1 MFKSKA
7 FSLVTSILI
16 AVILFI
22 FCALTLNFVP
32 KSPTTLL
39 DQGWDVTINNK
50 LYGDVTLTEF
60 DEILDKKLELGD
72 HIVLAKILPDIGYIP
87 NPTIIFKSKY
97 TTLKCF
103 LDGEEIYSF
112 GDDYFQK
119 TKFLG
124 MQYHIIT
131 LDSDYSGKI
140 LILDMY
146 ATENNPFISLEP
158 VRLGSHEDV
167 SGDLVHSNLLVIA
180 TGVFMFM
187 FGVAYMSIALL
198 FVSWFPQ
205 IRSLLLGAIFCMN
218 TGVWLLTYYNVLAFF
233 VYTPLETQ
241 IEFFTLYMIVPQC
254 YFIVYYVLDLKKSR
268 IFKALM
274 FVSCCVPAFQY
285 ILHYL
290 FNIHLRVTLPLY
302 HLNGLVGFIIFVYY
316 LIKMSRES
324 KLDSSAK
331 IQMTG
336 LLFFAISMIMHL
348 VIYALESANIHTIP
362 FANKLMISIGC
373 LLFVMCQLST
383 YLINITEYY
392 AKKQEN
398 ISLTHLA
405 YADGLTNLANRAK
418 ADKYMEDLDST
429 SDDYCIVSIDLNG
442 LKQINDEYGHPTG
455 DRYIKDFSKVL
466 SNTFDEHGLCAR
478 VGGDEFIVILKGNAA
493 EEVENLIDRMNSAL
507 NVMNALYTEYK
518 RSVSAGFAFKHEFN
532 NPTAHKVYMRADQ
545 RMYEQKKKM
554 HKEMGMHTR
563 L

>member
-1 MFKSKA
+1 M
-7 FSLVTSILI
+7 
-16 AVILFI
+16 
-22 FCALTLNFVP
+22 
-32 KSPTTLL
+32 
-39 DQGWDVTINNK
+39 
-50 LYGDVTLTEF
+50 
-60 DEILDKKLELGD
+60 
-72 HIVLAKILPDIGYIP
+72 
-87 NPTIIFKSKY
+87 
-97 TTLKCF
+97 
-103 LDGEEIYSF
+103 
-112 GDDYFQK
+112 
-119 TKFLG
+119 
-124 MQYHIIT
+124 
-131 LDSDYSGKI
+131 
-140 LILDMY
+140 
-146 ATENNPFISLEP
+146 
-158 VRLGSHEDV
+158 
-167 SGDLVHSNLLVIA
+167 
-180 TGVFMFM
+180 
-187 FGVAYMSIALL
+187 
-198 FVSWFPQ
+198 
-205 IRSLLLGAIFCMN
+205 
-218 TGVWLLTYYNVLAFF
+218 
-233 VYTPLETQ
+233 
-241 IEFFTLYMIVPQC
+241 
-254 YFIVYYVLDLKKSR
+254 
-268 IFKALM
+268 M

-392 AKKQEN
+392 TKKQEN

-418 ADKYMEDLDST
+418 ADKYMEDLDSI